1 MIEYRAVARI
11 FLERR
16 ASDDDER
23 HLFELLGEGESTPSL
38 SGECVPP
45 IDVVETTSAVEIVL
59 DLPGITSGSVKILFA
74 RGNVLIAGHKSAS
87 ACEHQEAAFHLAE
100 RAFGRFAR
108 AVRLA
113 GAFDVGRATA
123 TLAAGELR
131 IVLPRTEE
139 RRGREIR
146 IEITS
151 A

>member
-1 MIEYRAVARI
+1 VARI

-16 ASDDDER
+16 ESDDDER
-23 HLFELLGEGESTPSL
+23 QLFELLGAGTPSL

-45 IDVVETTSAVEIVL
+45 IDVVETTAAVEIIL
-59 DLPGITSGSVKILFA
+59 DLPGVMPESIKVLFA
-74 RGNVLIAGHKSAS
+74 RGNVLIAGHKSAL

-113 GAFDVGRATA
+113 GAFDVGHATA

-146 IEITS
+146 IPITT